1 MAKVSEPNIFD
12 PEQINRKPLPKIVCS
27 RNGKINR
34 ENSKMDNKCFY
45 DYLSPKKK
53 PASENMADY
62 MENFG
67 VSFELPSIYVQDA
80 KMFPRDPR
88 YNLQLINFAFP
99 ESDEFEVAIHNLDGS
114 QDRSTF
120 GKINAHLSNGL
131 ILRMLVREHS
141 TLKQVDEV
149 NLNLSKAIIDFN

>member
-1 MAKVSEPNIFD
+1 
-12 PEQINRKPLPKIVCS
+12 
-27 RNGKINR
+27 
-34 ENSKMDNKCFY
+34 
-45 DYLSPKKK
+45 
-53 PASENMADY
+53 

-80 KMFPRDPR
+80 KFFPTDPR
-88 YNLQLINFAFP
+88 FNLQLINFAFP

-120 GKINAHLSNGL
+120 GKINSHLSNGL

-149 NLNLSKAIIDFN
+149 

>member
-1 MAKVSEPNIFD
+1 
-12 PEQINRKPLPKIVCS
+12 
-27 RNGKINR
+27 
-34 ENSKMDNKCFY
+34 
-45 DYLSPKKK
+45 
-53 PASENMADY
+53 
-62 MENFG
+62 
-67 VSFELPSIYVQDA
+67 
-80 KMFPRDPR
+80 MFPRDPR

-120 GKINAHLSNGL
+120 GKINAHLNDGL

-149 NLNLSKAIIDFN
+149 NLNLKKAIIDFNQDGTLFGFYYHETQTIKIFEIETITGFIQQIKDLESDKQEYMVEYDGTAQNLSFIEKIEFDINKRFFIGYGK